1 MDITV
6 QAKKI
11 KSDFEEKVTRLE
23 NETEVKSEKLK
34 NLELEKLS
42 DKENIQNIK
51 SENNDLKNQLEQL
64 NKQINTIKVKQK
76 IVFFS
81 WFIPRISAHAFVCID
96 HYRMI

>member
-1 MDITV
+1 MEITC

-11 KSDFEEKVTRLE
+11 KSDFEEKVARLE

-51 SENNDLKNQLEQL
+51 SENNELKNQLEQL
-64 NKQINTIKVKQK
+64 NKQINTIKVTKK
-76 IVFFS
+76 LFFMVYPTH
-81 WFIPRISAHAFVCID
+81 FGPRICVHRSLSE
-96 HYRMI
+96 